1 MKKILLLL
9 IISMVAMEN
18 VSAYCY
24 PDASC
29 EEDLQQLNKQ
39 ALKKIDKKFDNTKG
53 KLDDLKDKYD
63 KINNE
68 LKSNIETLKTILS
81 EEVMVN
87 GYLDKILFEAKRQ
100 RSIEKAK
107 QKKD

>member
-9 IISMVAMEN
+9 AISIITVES

-29 EEDLQQLNKQ
+29 EEDLSQYNKK
-39 ALKKIDKKFDNTKG
+39 ALKKINKKFDNTKD

-63 KINNE
+63 KINYE
-68 LKSNIETLKTILS
+68 LESDIKMLKTILS
-81 EEVMVN
+81 EEVMAN
-87 GYLDKILFEAKRQ
+87 GYLDKILFEVKKQ
-100 RSIEKAK
+100 RSIENAK
-107 QKKD
+107 